1 MHNRR
6 SFLKLLSTIGG
17 GSIIPTGI
25 GAHIIQEHW
34 QQNQIADH
42 ISQDSEAYWELI
54 KSQFRFAD
62 GVRYF
67 NNASL
72 GACPSAIREATMEF
86 RNILDDF
93 PSKYMWGGW
102 DEEVEHVRQQVAD
115 LFHVSAE
122 EIALNHNTTEG
133 MNIVARSFD
142 LKAGDEII
150 LANHEHASGRIP
162 WEVWQKKND
171 IHIVRP
177 TLPILPQ
184 SPEEIV
190 DIYRKA
196 ITNKTKVISICHGV
210 NTNGMV
216 LPIKAIAAMAKD
228 KGIFVAVDGAQTAG
242 MFNIDL
248 QDMGCDVYTAS
259 AHKWLFAPKGVG
271 IFYARKENQ
280 HLLKPLMVARGYDDE
295 SIRRLENYNTRNL
308 PEVLGIGAAVEY
320 HNLIGGQRIHD
331 RSYELKQ
338 YFRSKIERNP
348 KFKLKTPAHHEL
360 SAAIQ
365 VVEVVGKDVKE
376 VKEVLFEQHGID
388 CRPMSSHD
396 LNALRISLAIYIT
409 KADIDFLVDAL
420 GKV

>member
-6 SFLKLLSTIGG
+6 AFLKLLSTIGG
-17 GSIIPTGI
+17 GSLLPAGI
-25 GAHIIQEHW
+25 GAHIIQDHW
-34 QQNQIADH
+34 NSIAIDKL
-42 ISQDSEAYWELI
+42 SNDEAYWNLI
-54 KSQFRFAD
+54 RSQFRFAD

-72 GACPSAIREATMEF
+72 GACPTAIRDATIEF

-102 DEEVEHVRQQVAD
+102 DDEVEHVRQQVAD

-142 LKAGDEII
+142 LQAGDEII
-150 LANHEHASGRIP
+150 LADHEHASGRIP
-162 WEVWQKKND
+162 WEVWQKDND
-171 IHIVRP
+171 INIVRP
-177 TLPILPQ
+177 TLPILPE
-184 SPEEIV
+184 SPAEIV

-248 QDMGCDVYTAS
+248 HDMGCDVYTAS
-259 AHKWLFAPKGVG
+259 AHKWLFAPNSSPSWSPVDMMAEPSEGLKTTILE
-271 IFYARKENQ
+271 IFQKSSA
-280 HLLKPLMVARGYDDE
+280 
-295 SIRRLENYNTRNL
+295 S
-308 PEVLGIGAAVEY
+308 
-320 HNLIGGQRIHD
+320 GQR
-331 RSYELKQ
+331 
-338 YFRSKIERNP
+338 
-348 KFKLKTPAHHEL
+348 
-360 SAAIQ
+360 
-365 VVEVVGKDVKE
+365 
-376 VKEVLFEQHGID
+376 
-388 CRPMSSHD
+388 
-396 LNALRISLAIYIT
+396 
-409 KADIDFLVDAL
+409 
-420 GKV
+420 